1 MAPNRAPAMIPATL
15 LSFTQ
20 LTTLPE
26 PTQRRSQQALQRLLD
41 AGEQLLASNAFEEAS
56 VMQIAELASSSVGTF
71 YRVLGDKDTLS
82 LLLLQ
87 RFFQSTV
94 GLVEQLTE
102 PEQWADKPL
111 ADFVQSLT
119 VKLVEVYQ
127 GRRGVLRALILR
139 ASRDAVFRD
148 KVHQL
153 NEYIAV
159 RIVAVFQHHQREV
172 HHPQPRKAMQAA
184 VHIVLG
190 ALNQHTITGNLGHL
204 SSNEVAEE
212 LSRIL
217 LAYLDIHD

>member
-1 MAPNRAPAMIPATL
+1 MTRSALPD
-15 LSFTQ
+15 FTQ
-20 LTTLPE
+20 LTALPE
-26 PTQRRSQQALQRLLD
+26 PTQLRSQQALQRLLD
-41 AGEQLLASNAFEEAS
+41 AGEQLLAGNAFEEAS
-56 VMQIAELASSSVGTF
+56 VTQIAGLASSSVGTF

-87 RFFQSTV
+87 RFFQTTV
-94 GLVEQLTE
+94 SLIDQLTV
-102 PEQWADKPL
+102 PEQWAGRPL
-111 ADFVQSLT
+111 ADFVQTLTASL
-119 VKLVEVYQ
+119 VDVYQ

-139 ASRDAVFRD
+139 ASRDKLFRD

-153 NEYIAV
+153 NEYIAL
-159 RIVAVFQHHQREV
+159 RIVAVFQYHQSEV

>member
-1 MAPNRAPAMIPATL
+1 MTSSALPGFTL
-15 LSFTQ
+15 LTA
-20 LTTLPE
+20 LPE
-26 PTQRRSQQALQRLLD
+26 PTQLRSQQAQQRLLD
-41 AGEQLLASNAFEEAS
+41 AGEQLLADNAFEEAS
-56 VMQIAELASSSVGTF
+56 VTQIAGLASSSVGTF

-87 RFFQSTV
+87 RFFQTTV
-94 GLVEQLTE
+94 SLIEQLTA
-102 PEQWADKPL
+102 PEQWVARPL
-111 ADFVQSLT
+111 ADFVQTLT
-119 VKLVEVYQ
+119 ANLVDVYQ

-139 ASRDAVFRD
+139 ASRDSAFRD

-159 RIVAVFQHHQREV
+159 RIVAVFQHHQSEV

-204 SSNEVAEE
+204 SSSEVVEE